1 MPNQQRKAAKHKCW
15 LALMRRLAIVR
26 HRMKMRFERT
36 RTRIGI
42 LAGAAL
48 LALLSA
54 APSAARDAT
63 SPAGEN
69 STAVAV
75 ATTAAKAPAVPA
87 LWKIADE
94 DTTIYLFG
102 TIHILPEATDWYSG
116 PVAAAFNSS
125 QLLVTEAIVD
135 SPAELQKEFMA
146 RAMRADGTTL
156 RQSLPEE
163 ERAALE
169 KAMAGL
175 GLPAEALDRFEPWY
189 AALLLSTLPM
199 QNAGYKAGNGVEAQI
214 EILAKE
220 HGLKREALETAAYQI
235 GLFDSLP
242 VDAQR
247 QYLNDVLRQLPTL
260 REDLAKLIEAWKA
273 GKPEELARLLNADET
288 DERVRK
294 ALLSDRNANWAKWL
308 KTRLDKPGTVF
319 VAVGAGHLAGEDSV
333 QDQLAAEGVRST
345 RLQ

>member
-1 MPNQQRKAAKHKCW
+1 MNMIGKN
-15 LALMRRLAIVR
+15 
-26 HRMKMRFERT
+26 RT
-36 RTRIGI
+36 RF
-42 LAGAAL
+42 AAAACI
-48 LALLSA
+48 LALLTASPSPAQNA
-54 APSAARDAT
+54 APSP
-63 SPAGEN
+63 SPA
-69 STAVAV
+69 TAAVAV
-75 ATTAAKAPAVPA
+75 STPAPVPVPAKPA

-102 TIHILPEATDWYSG
+102 TIHILPEATNWYSG

-135 SPAELQKEFMA
+135 SPGELQKEFLA

-156 RQSLPEE
+156 RQSLPEKE
-163 ERAALE
+163 CAALE

-175 GLPAEALDRFEPWY
+175 GLPADALDRFEPWY

-242 VDAQR
+242 TDAQR
-247 QYLNDVLRQLPTL
+247 QYLNDVLKQLPTL

-273 GKPEELARLLNADET
+273 GKPEELAKLLNADET

-294 ALLSDRNANWAKWL
+294 ALLADRNANWAKWL
-308 KTRLDKPGTVF
+308 KARLDKPGTVF

-333 QDQLAAEGVRST
+333 QDQLAAEGVAST

>member
-1 MPNQQRKAAKHKCW
+1 MIMIGKYRI
-15 LALMRRLAIVR
+15 RLA
-26 HRMKMRFERT
+26 
-36 RTRIGI
+36 
-42 LAGAAL
+42 AAV
-48 LALLSA
+48 LALLNASPSPAQDA
-54 APSAARDAT
+54 AP
-63 SPAGEN
+63 PP
-69 STAVAV
+69 
-75 ATTAAKAPAVPA
+75 ATTAIATSAAAPAPVPAKPA

-102 TIHILPEATDWYSG
+102 TIHILPEATNWYSG
-116 PVAAAFNSS
+116 PVAAAFNAS
-125 QLLVTEAIVD
+125 QLLVTEAMVD
-135 SPAELQKEFMA
+135 SPGELQKEFMA
-146 RAMRADGTTL
+146 KAMRADGTTL
-156 RQSLPEE
+156 RQSLPEK

-175 GLPAEALDRFEPWY
+175 GLPADALDRFEPWY

-214 EILAKE
+214 EILARE

-242 VDAQR
+242 TDAQR
-247 QYLNDVLRQLPTL
+247 QYLNDVLKQLPTL

-273 GKPEELARLLNADET
+273 GKPEELAKLLNADET

-294 ALLSDRNANWAKWL
+294 ALLADRNANWAKWL
-308 KTRLDKPGTVF
+308 KARLDKPGTVF

-333 QDQLAAEGVRST
+333 QDQLAAEGVTST